1 MPRQQICTVGRTVDV
16 SPSTD
21 RQLHRLAAFHET
33 TVPEFIR
40 RAIQEAYGP
49 PSDEDRQPGL
59 LDPPGKAARGGRR

>member
-1 MPRQQICTVGRTVDV
+1 MPRQQIYTVGRTVDV

-33 TVPEFIR
+33 TVPELIR

-49 PSDEDRQPGL
+49 PSDED
-59 LDPPGKAARGGRR
+59 